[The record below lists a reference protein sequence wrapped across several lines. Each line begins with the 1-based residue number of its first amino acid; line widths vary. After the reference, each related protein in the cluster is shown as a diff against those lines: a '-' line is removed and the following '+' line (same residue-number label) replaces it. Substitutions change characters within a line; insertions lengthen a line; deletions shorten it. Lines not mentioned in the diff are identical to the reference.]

1 MLTLSPVW
9 HGRLRAARGLTSLL
23 MKTLV
28 IHPALLFFLLFLL
41 MSHNAGSAGQMLLG
55 EAERL
60 VRDAPAGQVW
70 GCESP
75 LTPVTAFPP
84 VSPETLQNGVPV
96 PEALKPAP
104 PPVMCEMKAVS
115 REAWAAQTSGTLL
128 LLYKAGVMFSVIS
141 GLAIWYFRRR
151 AKGENA

>member
-9 HGRLRAARGLTSLL
+9 RGRLRAARGLTNLL
-23 MKTLV
+23 MQTLV

-41 MSHNAGSAGQMLLG
+41 MSHNAGSAGQMLLD
-55 EAERL
+55 EAEKL

-70 GCESP
+70 GCVSQARP
-75 LTPVTAFPP
+75 LTAFPP
-84 VSPETLQNGVPV
+84 APLSVLREEAPV

-115 REAWAAQTSGTLL
+115 RNSWAAQTSGTLL
-128 LLYKAGVMFSVIS
+128 SLYRAGVVLSVIAN
-141 GLAIWYFRRR
+141 LAVWHLRRR
-151 AKGENA
+151 AKGEHE

>member
-70 GCESP
+70 CCESP